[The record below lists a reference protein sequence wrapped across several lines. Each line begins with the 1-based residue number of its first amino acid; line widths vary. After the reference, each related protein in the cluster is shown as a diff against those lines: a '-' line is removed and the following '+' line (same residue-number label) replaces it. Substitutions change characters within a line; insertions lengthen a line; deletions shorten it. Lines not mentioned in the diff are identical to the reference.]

1 MKARS
6 RSTDTTLQR
15 HVSFFDDNGDR
26 SVDVAECTRGLKAL
40 GLPPG
45 LAEVAALAIVAPLSI
60 QTRGS
65 LLAMSVDIDNIHKG
79 RHDSDTGILDKRGR
93 FNARR
98 FAKVFG
104 RRSAVDHNGD
114 RAFTLETAV
123 EGFQQRYPIGLTG
136 PADALRLTQLE
147 LLRSWTETAG
157 TPARPWFQPIG
168 GRRTAKFRFT
178 ATELTEM
185 ISANRLTLLGTLVST
200 AEWRLLLALA
210 ADTGAVENRQTVP
223 ALSVARLKS
232 FYDGTLFYTIAQ
244 EHA

>member
-1 MKARS
+1 MRTPRVAPEHPGSASSRHRTEDREHGVLPRTMKARS

-15 HVSFFDDNGDR
+15 HASFFDDDGDR
-26 SVDVAECTRGLKAL
+26 SVDVAKCTRGLKAL

-45 LAEVAALAIVAPLSI
+45 LAEVAALAIVAPLSV

-104 RRSAVDHNGD
+104 RRSAVDNDGD
-114 RAFTLETAV
+114 SA
-123 EGFQQRYPIGLTG
+123 
-136 PADALRLTQLE
+136 
-147 LLRSWTETAG
+147 
-157 TPARPWFQPIG
+157 
-168 GRRTAKFRFT
+168 FT

-185 ISANRLTLLGTLVST
+185 ISANRQTLLGTLVST

-210 ADTGAVENRQTVP
+210 ADTGAVENGQTVP